1 MFTNY
6 QYTPPRLISHW
17 FCTSN
22 HFFLKSEHTY
32 YQLRKNARNDGNID
46 VNTS

>member
-6 QYTPPRLISHW
+6 QYTQSRLISHW

-22 HFFLKSEHTY
+22 HFFKKWTY
-32 YQLRKNARNDGNID
+32 ILSTTNKCA
-46 VNTS
+46 